1 MVRKSIYYFSIF
13 ISIISFLFIFLSQIK
28 NCLLLGGYTPFHISM
43 IFEIRMAFIN
53 HSFPS
58 WVNFTSFYNLG
69 QAINGMYPDVTLWPF
84 VLITMW
90 LPFSKQIVVI
100 TALIFILTFIVTFYS
115 LVKHNFDKSMA
126 ITTAMVYSFSGYCIY
141 QFIIEFQ
148 PGTGIIYAF
157 SFPIFFYMKELF
169 VKQSADFKTII
180 KGTLLFSL
188 ILFSHLLSAVV
199 FLLIFFI
206 SFILNLTIQK
216 RINYYAIYNVLVSSF
231 LTFIVCLP
239 VIYRLIKIRMSGIT
253 EPFGKGNVT
262 AESFNK
268 LFSNLQ
274 VISRVSLS
282 AVSLFLLIIILIY
295 SNKTALIN
303 ELLSIELFIMIL
315 CTNIIPWNIIGK
327 IPLLNML
334 QYTPWRFGI
343 WLSILPLFIF
353 IRMDSNI
360 DVNSKVLVLS
370 IVCILS
376 VANVIGNYKNYMNSP
391 LKFTSNN
398 VTSLNQI
405 KYNPIHN
412 RILIRDYSPKQANKV
427 GINDK
432 VSKRVINQAKS
443 PYIKVD
449 KSKIKVKKQIEAN
462 GVKLRMHGFSEKRKI
477 LLPVY
482 GYRSLK
488 KEYSITLNDK
498 YEVSE
503 KNITTEDGFLKLNIP
518 NGYYNSLK
526 INSIKISFN
535 NPKIYSILIVLST
548 FLLSILVV
556 LYFAFD

>member
-1 MVRKSIYYFSIF
+1 
-13 ISIISFLFIFLSQIK
+13 
-28 NCLLLGGYTPFHISM
+28 
-43 IFEIRMAFIN
+43 
-53 HSFPS
+53 
-58 WVNFTSFYNLG
+58 
-69 QAINGMYPDVTLWPF
+69 
-84 VLITMW
+84 
-90 LPFSKQIVVI
+90 
-100 TALIFILTFIVTFYS
+100 
-115 LVKHNFDKSMA
+115 
-126 ITTAMVYSFSGYCIY
+126 
-141 QFIIEFQ
+141 
-148 PGTGIIYAF
+148 
-157 SFPIFFYMKELF
+157 
-169 VKQSADFKTII
+169 
-180 KGTLLFSL
+180 
-188 ILFSHLLSAVV
+188 
-199 FLLIFFI
+199 
-206 SFILNLTIQK
+206 
-216 RINYYAIYNVLVSSF
+216 
-231 LTFIVCLP
+231 
-239 VIYRLIKIRMSGIT
+239 
-253 EPFGKGNVT
+253 
-262 AESFNK
+262 
-268 LFSNLQ
+268 
-274 VISRVSLS
+274 
-282 AVSLFLLIIILIY
+282 
-295 SNKTALIN
+295 
-303 ELLSIELFIMIL
+303 
-315 CTNIIPWNIIGK
+315 
-327 IPLLNML
+327 ML

-443 PYIKVD
+443 PYIKAH